1 MPSGFHK
8 GSSKEKK
15 KKDKKKARQAKSI
28 YKEFCAKNRNGISMS
43 SQIKAY

>member
-15 KKDKKKARQAKSI
+15 EGQKKARQAKSI

>member
-1 MPSGFHK
+1 MPSGFHR

-15 KKDKKKARQAKSI
+15 EGQKKRGKPNL